1 MPMVL
6 AGRRRRRDRSESRL
20 KKRKGAE
27 RRTTVRD
34 LPEHLFEQI
43 LFRLGPYSP
52 DLVRAAATCRRWF
65 RVVADAG
72 FLARLATTPHAGDYR
87 TVDGRNLFIPSSP
100 LEADG
105 RSRFSLDFLPDS
117 ESWELADSRGSLLL
131 LSKKEFSCENT
142 CEHVYNSCCCFNL
155 IVCDPLRTRYKVIP
169 CPYLDRSD
177 LIGLFLADGKDV
189 AIGRRRCSMSNF
201 RIIAVVQQTVV
212 WAFTT
217 DGDGRWHLMDD
228 EFPDDDP
235 ETVTTVFFAGRANG
249 SLYWGLEEDNTMVI
263 VLDEATEVLSLA
275 RLPHNVW
282 GQSND
287 RTDRRLIGGKDGVL
301 RAVRLIGKN
310 LYVFGRR
317 HLGCSD
323 YKGKWVMER
332 RLNLLEAT
340 VGLPGRD
347 DSFLQQKIV
356 IITANTEYILISL
369 SDKTWVFSVEL
380 DTMQVEC
387 EHQRN
392 KYTEQV
398 YPYVLPWPP
407 VLSDLS
413 KEQYAVVRRRNCD
426 KKDHNN
432 IL

>member
-1 MPMVL
+1 MVRT
-6 AGRRRRRDRSESRL
+6 GRRRRRDRSESRL
-20 KKRKGAE
+20 KKKKGAG

-34 LPEHLFEQI
+34 LPEHVFEQI

-87 TVDGRNLFIPSSP
+87 TVDGLTLFVPSSP
-100 LEADG
+100 LDADG
-105 RSRFSLDFLPDS
+105 RSRFSLDFLPDT

-142 CEHVYNSCCCFNL
+142 WEHVYNRCCCFNL
-155 IVCDPLRTRYKVIP
+155 IVCDPLRKRYKVIP
-169 CPYLDRSD
+169 CQYHDRSD
-177 LIGLFLADGKDV
+177 LIGLFLADGKD
-189 AIGRRRCSMSNF
+189 GNGCLCSMSNF

-212 WAFTT
+212 YAVTT
-217 DGDGRWHLMDD
+217 GGDGSWHFLND
-228 EFPDDDP
+228 EFPDDP
-235 ETVTTVFFAGRANG
+235 ETITPVFFAGRANG
-249 SLYWGLEEDNTMVI
+249 SLYWGLEEDNTMI
-263 VLDEATEVLSLA
+263 LVLDEATEVLSLA
-275 RLPHNVW
+275 RLPENVW
-282 GQSND
+282 GVSNN
-287 RTDRRLIGGKDGVL
+287 RTARRLIGGEDGVL
-301 RAVRLIGKN
+301 RVVRLIGKK

-317 HLGCSD
+317 HLGCSG
-323 YKGKWVMER
+323 YKGEWVLEK
-332 RLNLLEAT
+332 RLNLLKAT
-340 VGLPGRD
+340 VGLPGHD
-347 DSFLQQKIV
+347 ESLFEKKLI
-356 IITANTEYILISL
+356 IITANAKYILISL

-392 KYTEQV
+392 KYTEEV

-413 KEQYAVVRRRNCD
+413 KEQYAVVRRHKCD
-426 KKDHNN
+426 RKELNN